1 MLTGGSRQVLQ
12 LRDRVWQK
20 SGFAFKELLVLVLSC
35 CFIVAE
41 TEWLRLRPG
50 LFHKLSFY
58 SGVQTWSDLTTDQ
71 FSLAEEVSPE
81 EVLVRCNLA
90 VTTR

>member
-1 MLTGGSRQVLQ
+1 MLTEGSRQVLQ
-12 LRDRVWQK
+12 LRDSLAEKW
-20 SGFAFKELLVLVLSC
+20 FAFKELLVLVLSS

-41 TEWLRLRPG
+41 TDWLRLRPG
-50 LFHKLSFY
+50 LFHKLGFY

-71 FSLAEEVSPE
+71 FLLAEEVSPE
-81 EVLVRCNLA
+81 EVLVRGNLA